1 MGKEVAQMKSSS
13 VKVGI
18 VLFIIGLAIFGNIEV
33 WGADWKL
40 IEDSKTSSSD
50 SNYYIDMK
58 SIKEFFE
65 GKFRFWILTVFL
77 PPGTT
82 KPTVEEAI
90 KQGRTDYIELDCSKK
105 RYRSVK
111 FENEQRDGFNPIHP
125 IHWYNI
131 EPDSVYEKMDEV
143 VCGRK

>member
-1 MGKEVAQMKSSS
+1 MKSLSGKLG
-13 VKVGI
+13 VVF
-18 VLFIIGLAIFGNIEV
+18 FIIGLITSGNLEV

-58 SIKEFFE
+58 SIKEFLE

-82 KPTVEEAI
+82 KPTIEEAI
-90 KQGRTDYIELDCSKK
+90 KQGRTDYIELDCPKK

-111 FENEQRDGFNPIHP
+111 SEKEEREGFNPIHP
-125 IHWYNI
+125 IRWYNI
-131 EPDSVYEKMDEV
+131 EPNSVYEKMGEV
-143 VCGRK
+143 VCDRK

>member
-1 MGKEVAQMKSSS
+1 MKSLS
-13 VKVGI
+13 VKIRV
-18 VLFIIGLAIFGNIEV
+18 VLFLIGLAIFGNIEV

-40 IEDSKTSSSD
+40 VEDSKTSSSD
-50 SNYYIDMK
+50 SDYYIDTT
-58 SIKEFFE
+58 SIKEFLE

-82 KPTVEEAI
+82 KPTIDEAI

-111 FENEQRDGFNPIHP
+111 TEKEQREGFNPIHP

-131 EPDSVYEKMDEV
+131 EPDSVYEKMSKV
-143 VCGRK
+143 VCERK

>member
-1 MGKEVAQMKSSS
+1 MKSLS
-13 VKVGI
+13 VKLGVI
-18 VLFIIGLAIFGNIEV
+18 FLFIGLIIFSNIEV

-58 SIKEFFE
+58 SIKMTSE
-65 GKFRFWILTVFL
+65 GKVRFLILTVFL

-82 KPTVEEAI
+82 KPTIEEAI
-90 KQGRTDYIELDCSKK
+90 KQGRTDYIELDCPKK

-111 FENEQRDGFNPIHP
+111 SEKEEREGFNPIHP
-125 IHWYNI
+125 IRWYNI
-131 EPDSVYEKMDEV
+131 EPDSVYEKMGEV
-143 VCGRK
+143 VCDRK